1 LKPYHHLLTT
11 TIIINNN
18 REERKEERKAKR
30 AEKKNSK
37 GAIEAEGFVSLA
49 GTALATT
56 LSLSLSSSLP
66 TRFNNNEANLPLL
79 LLTPIGIEQTAGRR
93 E

>member
-1 LKPYHHLLTT
+1 MKPYHHLLTT

-56 LSLSLSSSLP
+56 TLSLPSSLP
-66 TRFNNNEANLPLL
+66 TRSTNNNEANISLL
-79 LLTPIGIEQTAGRR
+79 LLTPTGIEQTAGRR